1 MIDPEIIFRK
11 WPFLPPWWMVNAP
24 AAADI
29 LAMRPAALRPPKGP
43 PSVPPMY
50 LKTAG
55 TWFRYGTL
63 RNWYVE
69 GLGLG
74 WAYPLENQVNDFLD
88 SAAPAVS
95 GRGDAIPYF
104 EALLE
109 ADRAALVAAKEP
121 RWLDP
126 HLVHELDRWR
136 QPVLINDSI
145 TQKPD
150 FWAA

>member
-1 MIDPEIIFRK
+1 MTATQILFKK
-11 WPFLPPWWMVNAP
+11 WPNLPPWWMVTA

-29 LAMRPAALRPPKGP
+29 LTTKPAALRPPKGP

-50 LKTAG
+50 LESGG
-55 TWFRYGTL
+55 TWYRYASL

-74 WAYPLENQVNDFLD
+74 WSYPFENQCNDFLD
-88 SAAPAVS
+88 SAAPALS
-95 GRGDAIPYF
+95 GREDAFPCF

-109 ADRAALVAAKEP
+109 ADRVALLAGKEP
-121 RWLDP
+121 RWLEAG
-126 HLVHELDRWR
+126 LVHDLDRWK
-136 QPVLINDSI
+136 QPVLVNDSV

-150 FWAA
+150 FWAL